1 LFQSYLHVA
10 QDGLPFTDREMF
22 LSFESLDVTNAPSL
36 HVFLMD
42 SHHDTS
48 VRSILEDDSISST
61 SKAHICSCLGK
72 GAGLWLIAKP
82 SIAHSTFTLML
93 CSCLNLTFDI

>member
-1 LFQSYLHVA
+1 
-10 QDGLPFTDREMF
+10 MF
-22 LSFESLDVTNAPSL
+22 LSFDSLDVTNAPSL

-61 SKAHICSCLGK
+61 SKARICSCLGK
-72 GAGLWLIAKP
+72 GAGLWLIAML
-82 SIAHSTFTLML
+82 SIYSFCIAHSTFTLML
-93 CSCLNLTFDI
+93 CSRLNLTFDI

>member
-1 LFQSYLHVA
+1 MACL
-10 QDGLPFTDREMF
+10 FTDGEMF

-36 HVFLMD
+36 QFFLMD

-61 SKAHICSCLGK
+61 FKARICSCLGK
-72 GAGLWLIAKP
+72 GAGLWLIVK
-82 SIAHSTFTLML
+82 SSIYSFCIAHSTFTLML
-93 CSCLNLTFDI
+93 CFRLNLAFDI